1 MTMKSERI
9 ESEWP
14 ACVLAFSRQNQAL
27 SIWTVANV
35 AVIKRDGRDTAY
47 CNVFER
53 AMTTLRGGRG
63 SGQMLMSCS
72 TG

>member
-14 ACVLAFSRQNQAL
+14 ACVLAFSRQDQAL

-35 AVIKRDGRDTAY
+35 AVIKRDGRDTAC
-47 CNVFER
+47 CNVSEC
-53 AMTTLRGGRG
+53 AMIT
-63 SGQMLMSCS
+63 M
-72 TG
+72 